1 MTHVLKSNGDSIFF
15 YLPLYDKEENLGK
28 ALETRV
34 TEIPPPVDEFRDLG
48 F

>member
-34 TEIPPPVDEFRDLG
+34 TEIVRKWTNSVT
-48 F
+48 

>member
-28 ALETRV
+28 ASETRV
-34 TEIPPPVDEFRDLG
+34 TESPLVDEFRDLG

>member
-28 ALETRV
+28 ASETRV
-34 TEIPPPVDEFRDLG
+34 TEIVRKWTNSVT
-48 F
+48 